1 MYSNLKSVQMLIAL
15 LKKYGVKH
23 VVMSPGGS
31 DIPIIHSIENDS
43 DFVCYSVVDER
54 SAVYFGMGVAQQT
67 NSPVACVCTSG
78 TAVSNYL
85 PGMTEASFQNVPIV
99 AITADKNPRYLGQ
112 LEIQKTNQIN
122 IFGDVCRKAVELP
135 IIQST
140 EDEWYCERLIAET
153 LVELTHKGTGPVH
166 INIPIVENNAIY
178 DVETLPDVKDIQIIP
193 AYATQDEW
201 ARVQKELANAKRIM
215 IVVGQNVHYSKELIK
230 NIEMFYKHYNCMI
243 SVESL
248 SNLDC
253 DGTIHTYPITEMKK
267 GNLTQNLVPDLVISI
282 GNNIASYGLKPF
294 LRNHRKEFK
303 HWAVDSEGRIRDVFN
318 GLRKVFE
325 CPELIFFSKMNE
337 LAKDTTHN
345 DGLYFNT
352 WKELYDKIVIPEFE
366 FSNFYVAQQLS
377 KVIPENSILHTAILN
392 STRVMQ
398 FFELAKGVKCY
409 SNIGA
414 LGIDGC
420 MSTFMGQAACTS
432 ELAFLLIGDLSFF
445 YDMNSAGIKH
455 VGNNVRVIM
464 LNNGGGSEFHFMM
477 GRKKIPTI
485 NDHICAEHHKIAE
498 GWVTSLGYKY
508 YSASTKEEL
517 DAILPKFV
525 EKSDAPMFIEVMTD
539 MEEEAERTKKFYIM
553 NDNDTVQA
561 GLKNAAKAVL
571 SDSQIDTLKKVKG
584 KLFGR

>member
-1 MYSNLKSVQMLIAL
+1 MYSNVKSVQMFFAL

-54 SAVYFGMGVAQQT
+54 SAVYFGMGVAQET

-122 IFGDVCRKAVELP
+122 IFGDVCRKAVNLP

-140 EDEWYCERLIAET
+140 EDELYCERLIAET

-178 DVETLPDVKDIQIIP
+178 DVDTLPAVKDIQIIP
-193 AYATQDEW
+193 AYATEDEW
-201 ARVQKELANAKRIM
+201 VRIQKELANFKRIM

-253 DGTIHTYPITEMKK
+253 NGTIHTYPITEMKK

-282 GNNIASYGLKPF
+282 GNNIVSYGLKPF
-294 LRNHRKEFK
+294 LRKHRKEFK
-303 HWAVDSEGRIRDVFN
+303 HWAVDNEGRIRDVFN
-318 GLRKVFE
+318 SLTKVFE
-325 CPELIFFSKMNE
+325 CPEFIFFSKMNK
-337 LAKDTTHN
+337 LAQEATRN
-345 DGLYFNT
+345 DGLYYNI
-352 WKELYDKIVIPEFE
+352 WKRLYDKIVQSDLNPNSCILGMPGSGKSFAAKREMINVLLNTDDEIYVIDPEREYLPLVDAFGGACVKI
-366 FSNFYVAQQLS
+366 SNGSDVYINPFDMDLENADDAGDPI
-377 KVIPENSILHTAILN
+377 KV
-392 STRVMQ
+392 
-398 FFELAKGVKCY
+398 
-409 SNIGA
+409 
-414 LGIDGC
+414 
-420 MSTFMGQAACTS
+420 
-432 ELAFLLIGDLSFF
+432 
-445 YDMNSAGIKH
+445 
-455 VGNNVRVIM
+455 
-464 LNNGGGSEFHFMM
+464 
-477 GRKKIPTI
+477 
-485 NDHICAEHHKIAE
+485 
-498 GWVTSLGYKY
+498 
-508 YSASTKEEL
+508 
-517 DAILPKFV
+517 
-525 EKSDAPMFIEVMTD
+525 KSDFIGSLCE
-539 MEEEAERTKKFYIM
+539 IM
-553 NDNDTVQA
+553 IGGNM
-561 GLKNAAKAVL
+561 GLTSGEL
-571 SDSQIDTLKKVKG
+571 SII
-584 KLFGR
+584 GRSVINVYEPY